1 MRRKFFFLFIGLL
14 LAVLVAATA
23 CGGQT
28 GAGGGGGGQPKVK
41 ELIFGSGGA
50 GGSWYLLAA
59 QFSEVMKQ
67 THPEIRVT
75 PVESGAIANIRQVNK
90 GVDMDIGL
98 ASLPDVL
105 MALGKKGV
113 FAQDNINN
121 IAPIMNFA
129 LDYVHF
135 TVRADSGLKGI
146 EDLANKVIC
155 PGPQGFGSEV
165 ITRQVLDLYGLDY
178 EKIKANG
185 GNVIFVT
192 WAEAVTLL
200 KDGHA
205 HMAHFKGAIPLANIM
220 ELEATHK
227 ARVLSIPNDKLDQF
241 IARYPGYKKG
251 VIPAGSY
258 KGQTENATTL
268 SHTSIIFVRK
278 DLPEEV
284 VYTLTKVLMENRARF
299 NSIGGIN
306 ITEKPIEG
314 IDPEI
319 LHPGAKKYYKEKGV
333 L

>member
-1 MRRKFFFLFIGLL
+1 MRRKYLLL
-14 LAVLVAATA
+14 LAGLLMAVMVFLTA
-23 CGGQT
+23 CGGQ
-28 GAGGGGGGQPKVK
+28 GRAGGEGQGQAPR

-90 GVDMDIGL
+90 GTDMDIGL

-105 MALGKKGV
+105 MALGKQGT
-113 FAQDNINN
+113 FAEDDIDNV
-121 IAPIMNFA
+121 APIMNFA
-129 LDYVHF
+129 LDYVHL
-135 TVRADSGLKGI
+135 TVLANSNIWGV
-146 EDLANKVIC
+146 EDLADKVIC

-165 ITRQVLDLYGLDY
+165 ITRQILELYGLDY

-185 GNVIFVT
+185 GGVSFVT

-205 HMAHFKGAIPLANIM
+205 DMAHFKGAVPQANIM

-227 ARVLSIPNDKLDQF
+227 ARVLSIPDDKLDIF
-241 IARYPGYKKG
+241 LAKYPGYRKG
-251 VIPAGSY
+251 LIPPGTY
-258 KGQTENATTL
+258 KGQTEDASTL
-268 SHTSIIFVRK
+268 AHTSVIFVRK
-278 DLPEEV
+278 DLPEDT
-284 VYTLTKVLMENRARF
+284 VYTLTKVLMENRERF
-299 NSIGGIN
+299 NNIGGIN

-314 IDPEI
+314 INPGI
-319 LHPGAKKYYKEKGV
+319 LHPGAKRYYEEQGI